1 MEKPQMEQPNSSES
15 ALETSLFSKVGR
27 VTDVIEESLI
37 AFFLGA
43 MTLLTFANVVFR
55 YAFNDNI
62 LWALELTVF
71 MFAWMVLVGASYGV
85 KKHFHIGVDV
95 IINLAPEKLRKV
107 YALIAVTSCL
117 AFSILLLIGSWNYW
131 YPFATDRAWYETDD
145 IPMPEMLQFL
155 ADWLN
160 EGERYEKLPRFIPY
174 MALPIGMAMLTFR
187 FAQVAYQVVTGKLDR
202 MIAGHEAEEELD
214 ALKADVLAGSDE
226 DATAVL
232 NSTPQNKANESSTKS
247 NVKED

>member
-1 MEKPQMEQPNSSES
+1 MEQSQMEQ
-15 ALETSLFSKVGR
+15 SLFSKVGR
-27 VTDVIEESLI
+27 VTDSIEEFLI

-71 MFAWMVLVGASYGV
+71 MFAWMVLIGASYGV

-117 AFSILLLIGSWNYW
+117 VFSILLLIGSWNYW

-174 MALPIGMAMLTFR
+174 MALPIGMALLTFR
-187 FAQVAYQVVTGKLDR
+187 FIQIAYQVVMGKLDR

-232 NSTPQNKANESSTKS
+232 DSTTNNKTNVSGTKP
-247 NVKED
+247 NGKED

>member
-107 YALIAVTSCL
+107 YAFIAVTSCL

-214 ALKADVLAGSDE
+214 ALKADVLAGPDE

-247 NVKED
+247 NGKED

>member
-1 MEKPQMEQPNSSES
+1 MEQTFF
-15 ALETSLFSKVGR
+15 AKAGR
-27 VTDVIEESLI
+27 ITDAIEETLI

-43 MTLLTFANVVFR
+43 MTLLTFANVIFR
-55 YAFNDNI
+55 YVFNDNI

-95 IINLAPEKLRKV
+95 IINIVPEGKRKALALF
-107 YALIAVTSCL
+107 AAICCL

-145 IPMPEMLQFL
+145 IPMPEMLQFM
-155 ADWLN
+155 AGWLN

-174 MALPIGMAMLTFR
+174 FALPLGMALLTLR
-187 FAQVAYQVVTGKLDR
+187 FAQATWQIATGKLDR
-202 MIAGHEAEEELD
+202 LIAGHEAEEELEALQEEMSD
-214 ALKADVLAGSDE
+214 AGDLMAPKASD
-226 DATAVL
+226 
-232 NSTPQNKANESSTKS
+232 NSKS
-247 NVKED
+247 KEQ

>member
-1 MEKPQMEQPNSSES
+1 MEQSIF
-15 ALETSLFSKVGR
+15 ARIGK
-27 VTDVIEESLI
+27 VTDAVEETLI

-43 MTLLTFANVVFR
+43 MTLLTFANVIFR
-55 YAFNDNI
+55 YVFNDNI

-95 IINLAPEKLRKV
+95 VINLAPEQLRKV
-107 YALIAVTSCL
+107 YAVIAAACCL
-117 AFSILLLIGSWNYW
+117 AFSILLLVGSWNYW

-174 MALPIGMAMLTFR
+174 MALPIGMALLTFR
-187 FAQVAYQVVTGKLDR
+187 FAQATWQILTGKLDR
-202 MIAGHEAEEELD
+202 LIAGHEAEEELE
-214 ALKADVLAGSDE
+214 ALKEELKDAGEAMEPKNIGNVDSND
-226 DATAVL
+226 
-232 NSTPQNKANESSTKS
+232 KS
-247 NVKED
+247 KER

>member
-1 MEKPQMEQPNSSES
+1 MEHSQMEP
-15 ALETSLFSKVGR
+15 SLFSKVGKF
-27 VTDVIEESLI
+27 TDAIEESLI

-95 IINLAPEKLRKV
+95 VINLAPEKLRKV
-107 YALIAVTSCL
+107 YALIAVSCCL
-117 AFSILLLIGSWNYW
+117 AFSILLLVGSWNYW
-131 YPFATDRAWYETDD
+131 YPFATERAWYETDD

-174 MALPIGMAMLTFR
+174 MALPIGMALLTFR
-187 FAQVAYQVVTGKLDR
+187 FAQIAYQVATGKIDR
-202 MIAGHEAEEELD
+202 MIAGHEAEEDLD
-214 ALKADVLAGSDE
+214 ALKAQVESGSDE
-226 DATAVL
+226 QATAIL
-232 NSTPQNKANESSTKS
+232 DSQLSGKAQDDKSSHQSSTRK
-247 NVKED
+247 DD

>member
-1 MEKPQMEQPNSSES
+1 MDNPQMEQPNSNEA
-15 ALETSLFSKVGR
+15 ALEPSFFSKVGK

-95 IINLAPEKLRKV
+95 IINLAPEKLRKI
-107 YALIAVTSCL
+107 YALIAVTCCL

-131 YPFATDRAWYETDD
+131 YPFATERAWYETDD
-145 IPMPEMLQFL
+145 IPMPEMLQFM

-174 MALPIGMAMLTFR
+174 MALPIGMALLTFR
-187 FAQVAYQVVTGKLDR
+187 FAQVAFQILTGKLDR

-232 NSTPQNKANESSTKS
+232 DSNTSNKTSESNTKS
-247 NVKED
+247 NGKED

>member
-1 MEKPQMEQPNSSES
+1 MEQSQMEQ
-15 ALETSLFSKVGR
+15 SLFSKVGR
-27 VTDVIEESLI
+27 VTDLIEESLI

-174 MALPIGMAMLTFR
+174 MALPIGMALLTFR
-187 FAQVAYQVVTGKLDR
+187 FIQIAYQVVTGKLDR

-232 NSTPQNKANESSTKS
+232 NSTTNNKTNVSGTKP
-247 NVKED
+247 NGKED

>member
-1 MEKPQMEQPNSSES
+1 MEQSQMEQ
-15 ALETSLFSKVGR
+15 SLFSKVGR
-27 VTDVIEESLI
+27 VTDLIEESLI

-117 AFSILLLIGSWNYW
+117 AFSVLLLIGSWNYW

-187 FAQVAYQVVTGKLDR
+187 FAQVAYQVLTGKLDR

-232 NSTPQNKANESSTKS
+232 DSTKPSKASESDTKS
-247 NVKED
+247 NGKES